1 MARRSLSEEEL
12 ELHELTNL
20 DDDDGKRSDD
30 QQELATQRYDLY
42 SPEEDKKVLKKLDRR
57 VVLFIA
63 FLYLL
68 SFLDRSSKYL
78 DFINVQFVP
87 NNGFETLAT
96 PALLASKMTST

>member
-1 MARRSLSEEEL
+1 MASGSPSEEEL

-20 DDDDGKRSDD
+20 DDDDGKGSDEH
-30 QQELATQRYDLY
+30 QGLVTQRYDLY

-68 SFLDRSSKYL
+68 SFLDRSSKYRSISYMYDL
-78 DFINVQFVP
+78 Y
-87 NNGFETLAT
+87 
-96 PALLASKMTST
+96 

>member
-1 MARRSLSEEEL
+1 MARRSLSGEEL

-20 DDDDGKRSDD
+20 DDDDGKGSDEH
-30 QQELATQRYDLY
+30 QELATQRYDLY

-68 SFLDRSSKYL
+68 SFLDRSSEYRSISYKCGLYL
-78 DFINVQFVP
+78 MMAFRHWQRP
-87 NNGFETLAT
+87 HRW
-96 PALLASKMTST
+96 PPR